1 MTEPANRPARGYSWP
16 PFEPGN
22 DVAVRHGAE
31 SERFIAERAEQVHA
45 AILEVA
51 PWIDEPHFLPEVARY
66 LRACA
71 REELLHSAIEQ
82 VAAAKGAD
90 KVPSRQWEQATAAA
104 RLASQLAAGL
114 GLTPAGHARLRA
126 VAGTAAVTE
135 VTLADLMAEGRAS
148 RLRAEARMAA
158 EAAQPPGDPL
168 EALEAVSESP
178 DGLEG
183 L

>member
-1 MTEPANRPARGYSWP
+1 MVYEGWP
-16 PFEPGN
+16 DKRIAEPGN
-22 DVAVRHGAE
+22 TLALKHGAD

-51 PWIDEPHFLPEVARY
+51 PWINEPHFLPEVARY

-114 GLTPAGHARLRA
+114 GLSPLGHAKLRA
-126 VAGTAAVTE
+126 ITAGAEVAQVG
-135 VTLADLMAEGRAS
+135 LADLMAQGRES
-148 RLRAEARMAA
+148 RLRAEARFAA
-158 EAAQPPGDPL
+158 EAAQSPQEPL
-168 EALEAVSESP
+168 NALEAP
-178 DGLEG
+178 DPADATEEG